1 VAGLPEIIETL
12 IKDGADV
19 NHADEEGRTPLHLA
33 VMENRL
39 PLVECL
45 LNHKANLYV
54 RIEK

>member
-1 VAGLPEIIETL
+1 VAGSPEIIETL
-12 IKDGADV
+12 IKDRADV

-33 VMENRL
+33 VMENCL

-45 LNHKANLYV
+45 LNNKANLYV